1 MFLLPAI
8 VLLTLADLLLTYHG
22 LKLGLIQ
29 EFNPLMAWLYQ
40 INPKVSV
47 AIVFS
52 LVALGCLFL
61 YLVQGQVSWLPTAL
75 AALLVIKLGVLGL
88 HLGWLVQTL
97 ALGSYLN
104 SWSIIF

>member
-47 AIVFS
+47 A
-52 LVALGCLFL
+52 
-61 YLVQGQVSWLPTAL
+61 
-75 AALLVIKLGVLGL
+75 
-88 HLGWLVQTL
+88 
-97 ALGSYLN
+97 
-104 SWSIIF
+104 